1 MDELDEICQ
10 ENQLARYPVSRG
22 RNSEEALLERYP
34 ELVTS
39 LEIDRQ
45 RRVDSMRLNSRR
57 DQDEMF
63 EGKIRA
69 SVFDKGTPSPSVRK
83 VKVAQSGEPKQ
94 SVGSPTLKAR
104 QSMNDLMFQMD
115 DESAMS
121 PTPVRKG
128 KAPMTISLAEDM
140 DDLSQPP
147 ALSLAFSQGDSLG
160 DTSYL
165 EPGVGSLGNGAVGG
179 LAMSTTPTIQ
189 PTPPTASKGAP
200 WVSPDIS
207 GDKRN
212 LKDIMA
218 ETSTSRVSNITLGMT
233 DRSSAQTAGTFSQK
247 MSQKERKRLQ
257 QIQAQE
263 ALEAQQKAVA
273 DSRQS
278 PWQMVSKKPTPN
290 PHDDVVE
297 KHGTNQPK
305 TIQKPAMTLRQT
317 VAGSPSIRPV
327 SKPGPSPNGQG
338 RSVSQPL
345 PGPSTNA
352 KPIPAN
358 TTPALK
364 AKPSPSLSPVSTPQP
379 IIQSIRHTPRAERYL
394 PGPAGQASLA
404 SILLQQ
410 QAEKDEIREAAS
422 AKHKLQDIQAE
433 QEFQEWWDKES
444 KRVME
449 AEAAAAAAASQSS
462 KGRNARRRNRG
473 QQSQSQP
480 QSQQQQP
487 QESQQS
493 QKQQGGTKSQQP
505 QRQNADKSSE
515 TPRSHGKRPN
525 HRRPPK
531 NSHPSSTGPSNNRP
545 QPVTN
550 QS

>member
-1 MDELDEICQ
+1 MDELDEVCQ

-45 RRVDSMRLNSRR
+45 RRVDSMRLSSRR
-57 DQDEMF
+57 DQDELF
-63 EGKIRA
+63 DEKIRT

-83 VKVAQSGEPKQ
+83 VKVAQSGEPRQ
-94 SVGSPTLKAR
+94 SIGSPTLKAQ

-128 KAPMTISLAEDM
+128 KAPMINSLAEDL

-147 ALSLAFSQGDSLG
+147 VISLSFNQGDSLG

-165 EPGVGSLGNGAVGG
+165 ETGARSLGNGATRD
-179 LAMSTTPTIQ
+179 LTMSTTPTIQ
-189 PTPPTASKGAP
+189 PTPPAATKAAP

-212 LKDIMA
+212 LRDIMA
-218 ETSTSRVSNITLGMT
+218 ETSTSRVSNLTLGMT
-233 DRSSAQTAGTFSQK
+233 DRSSAQSAGTFSQK

-263 ALEAQQKAVA
+263 ALEAQQKPAA

-278 PWQMVSKKPTPN
+278 PWQMVSKKPN
-290 PHDDVVE
+290 PSPRDDVVE
-297 KHGTNQPK
+297 KTSTNQPK

-327 SKPGPSPNGQG
+327 SKPGPSPSGQG

-352 KPIPAN
+352 KAIPAN
-358 TTPALK
+358 TNPATMK

-379 IIQSIRHTPRAERYL
+379 IIQSIRHTPRPERSL

-462 KGRNARRRNRG
+462 KGRNARRKNRG
-473 QQSQSQP
+473 QQHSQS

-487 QESQQS
+487 QEQQQS
-493 QKQQGGTKSQQP
+493 QKQQAVTKPQQ

-515 TPRSHGKRPN
+515 TPRSHGKRPH

-531 NSHPSSTGPSNNRP
+531 NSSQPSTGLSNNRSEP
-545 QPVTN
+545 ITN

>member
-39 LEIDRQ
+39 LEVDRQ
-45 RRVDSMRLNSRR
+45 RRVDSMRLSSRR
-57 DQDEMF
+57 DQDELF
-63 EGKIRA
+63 DGKIRT
-69 SVFDKGTPSPSVRK
+69 SVFEKGTPSPSVRRTK
-83 VKVAQSGEPKQ
+83 IAQSGETRQ
-94 SVGSPTLKAR
+94 TAGSPTLKAR
-104 QSMNDLMFQMD
+104 QSINDLMFQMD

-128 KAPMTISLAEDM
+128 KAPMTNSSAEDL
-140 DDLSQPP
+140 DDLSQTP
-147 ALSLAFSQGDSLG
+147 AFSLSFNQGDSVG
-160 DTSYL
+160 DANYL
-165 EPGVGSLGNGAVGG
+165 QAGVGSLESGAVSS
-179 LAMSTTPTIQ
+179 LTISTTLQ
-189 PTPPTASKGAP
+189 PTPPAASKAAP

-212 LKDIMA
+212 LRDIMA
-218 ETSTSRVSNITLGMT
+218 ETSTSRVSNITLGIT
-233 DRSSAQTAGTFSQK
+233 DRSSAQSAGTFSQK

-257 QIQAQE
+257 QVLAQE
-263 ALEAQQKAVA
+263 ALEAQQKAAV

-278 PWQMVSKKPTPN
+278 PWQTVGKKPTPS
-290 PHDDVVE
+290 PRDDVVE
-297 KHGTNQPK
+297 QTGSNPK
-305 TIQKPAMTLRQT
+305 SIQKPAMTLRQT
-317 VAGSPSIRPV
+317 VAGSPSIRPLV
-327 SKPGPSPNGQG
+327 KPVPSPNGQG
-338 RSVSQPL
+338 RSVSQPIS
-345 PGPSTNA
+345 GSSTNA

-358 TTPALK
+358 TNSANLK
-364 AKPSPSLSPVSTPQP
+364 ARQSPSLSPISTPQP
-379 IIQSIRHTPRAERYL
+379 IIQSIRHTPRPERYL

-462 KGRNARRRNRG
+462 KGRNTRRKNRG
-473 QQSQSQP
+473 QQQSQSQ
-480 QSQQQQP
+480 QQQQP
-487 QESQQS
+487 
-493 QKQQGGTKSQQP
+493 SQQP
-505 QRQNADKSSE
+505 QQPQGSKPQQRQNQDKPSE
-515 TPRSHGKRPN
+515 TPRSQGKRPN
-525 HRRPPK
+525 HRRSLK
-531 NSHPSSTGPSNNRP
+531 NPQASSSSGPNNRP
-545 QPVTN
+545 EPITN
-550 QS
+550 HS

>member
-22 RNSEEALLERYP
+22 RNSEESLLERYP
-34 ELVTS
+34 ELITS

-45 RRVDSMRLNSRR
+45 RRVDSMRLSSRR
-57 DQDEMF
+57 DQDELF
-63 EGKIRA
+63 DGKIRA
-69 SVFDKGTPSPSVRK
+69 SVFDKSTPSSSVRK
-83 VKVAQSGEPKQ
+83 TKVAHSSEPSQ

-104 QSMNDLMFQMD
+104 QSINDLMFQMD
-115 DESAMS
+115 DDSTLS

-128 KAPMTISLAEDM
+128 KAPMTNSLAEDL
-140 DDLSQPP
+140 DDLTQPP
-147 ALSLAFSQGDSLG
+147 TLSFSQSQGDSLG

-165 EPGVGSLGNGAVGG
+165 GAGVSSLRNGATGSLA
-179 LAMSTTPTIQ
+179 LSTPTIQ
-189 PTPPTASKGAP
+189 PTPPTVTKGAP

-207 GDKRN
+207 GDRRN

-218 ETSTSRVSNITLGMT
+218 ETSTTRVSNLTLGMT
-233 DRSSAQTAGTFSQK
+233 DRSIAQSAGTFSQK

-257 QIQAQE
+257 QIHSQE
-263 ALEAQQKAVA
+263 ALEAQQKAGVDA
-273 DSRQS
+273 RQS
-278 PWQMVSKKPTPN
+278 PWQMVSKKPAPSPRADAIDKSGTSQPRS
-290 PHDDVVE
+290 VE
-297 KHGTNQPK
+297 
-305 TIQKPAMTLRQT
+305 KPAMTLRQT

-327 SKPGPSPNGQG
+327 TKPGPSPNCQG

-345 PGPSTNA
+345 PGPSTHT

-358 TTPALK
+358 TNPVAMK

-379 IIQSIRHTPRAERYL
+379 IIQSIRHTPRPERSL
-394 PGPAGQASLA
+394 PGPSGQASLA

-449 AEAAAAAAASQSS
+449 AEAAAAAAASQSP
-462 KGRNARRRNRG
+462 KGRNARRKNRG
-473 QQSQSQP
+473 QQRQLPQSQS

-487 QESQQS
+487 REIQQS
-493 QKQQGGTKSQQP
+493 HKQGQNLEKSGE
-505 QRQNADKSSE
+505 A
-515 TPRSHGKRPN
+515 PRSHGKRPN

-531 NSHPSSTGPSNNRP
+531 NSQPATGERNSRP
-545 QPVTN
+545 EPITN

>member
-45 RRVDSMRLNSRR
+45 RRVDSMRLSSRR
-57 DQDEMF
+57 DQDELF
-63 EGKIRA
+63 DGKIRA
-69 SVFDKGTPSPSVRK
+69 SVFDRGTPSPSVRK
-83 VKVAQSGEPKQ
+83 MKVAQSGELKQ

-128 KAPMTISLAEDM
+128 KAPMTDSLAEDL

-147 ALSLAFSQGDSLG
+147 ALSLSFGQGDSIG
-160 DTSYL
+160 DINYL
-165 EPGVGSLGNGAVGG
+165 EAGMGSLGNSAADN
-179 LAMSTTPTIQ
+179 LITSTTPTIH
-189 PTPPTASKGAP
+189 PTVSKGGP

-218 ETSTSRVSNITLGMT
+218 ETSTSRVSNLTLGMT
-233 DRSSAQTAGTFSQK
+233 DRSSAQSAGTFSQK

-263 ALEAQQKAVA
+263 ALEAQQKAAV

-278 PWQMVSKKPTPN
+278 PWQTVSKKPIPTPR
-290 PHDDVVE
+290 DDVVE
-297 KHGTNQPK
+297 KTGTNQPK

-327 SKPGPSPNGQG
+327 SKPEPSPNGQG

-352 KPIPAN
+352 KPMPAN
-358 TTPALK
+358 TNPAALK
-364 AKPSPSLSPVSTPQP
+364 AKPSPSLSPISTPQP
-379 IIQSIRHTPRAERYL
+379 IIQSIRHTPRPERSL

-404 SILLQQ
+404 LILLQQ

-462 KGRNARRRNRG
+462 KGRNARRKNRG
-473 QQSQSQP
+473 QQ
-480 QSQQQQP
+480 QSQQQPQQP
-487 QESQQS
+487 QQ
-493 QKQQGGTKSQQP
+493 QQGGNKPQQ
-505 QRQNADKSSE
+505 QRQNADKASE

-531 NSHPSSTGPSNNRP
+531 NSPQPSTGPSNSRP
-545 QPVTN
+545 ESITN

>member
-10 ENQLARYPVSRG
+10 ENQLARYPISRG

-39 LEIDRQ
+39 LETDRQ
-45 RRVDSMRLNSRR
+45 RRIDSMRLSSRR
-57 DQDEMF
+57 DQDELF
-63 EGKIRA
+63 DGKIRA
-69 SVFDKGTPSPSVRK
+69 SVMDKGTPSPSVRK
-83 VKVAQSGEPKQ
+83 MKVAQSVEPRL
-94 SVGSPTLKAR
+94 SAGSPTLKAR

-121 PTPVRKG
+121 PSPMRKG
-128 KAPMTISLAEDM
+128 KATMVNSLAEDL

-147 ALSLAFSQGDSLG
+147 ALSLSFNQGDSLG
-160 DTSYL
+160 GANYL
-165 EPGVGSLGNGAVGG
+165 EAGVGSLGNGAAGNS
-179 LAMSTTPTIQ
+179 LMSTTRTIQ
-189 PTPPTASKGAP
+189 PTPPTASKVAP
-200 WVSPDIS
+200 WVSPDLS

-212 LKDIMA
+212 LRDIMA
-218 ETSTSRVSNITLGMT
+218 ETSTSRVSNLTLGMT
-233 DRSSAQTAGTFSQK
+233 DGSSAQSAGTFSQK

-263 ALEAQQKAVA
+263 ALEAQQKAAA

-278 PWQMVSKKPTPN
+278 PWQMVSKKPSPS
-290 PHDDVVE
+290 PHDNIAE
-297 KHGTNQPK
+297 QAGTNHTK
-305 TIQKPAMTLRQT
+305 AIQKPAMTLRQT

-327 SKPGPSPNGQG
+327 SKPGPSPKGQG

-345 PGPSTNA
+345 PSPSSNA
-352 KPIPAN
+352 KPIPGTINSAS
-358 TTPALK
+358 LK
-364 AKPSPSLSPVSTPQP
+364 AKPSPSLSPISTPQP
-379 IIQSIRHTPRAERYL
+379 IIQSIRHTPRPERSL

-410 QAEKDEIREAAS
+410 QTEKDEIREAAS

-449 AEAAAAAAASQSS
+449 AEAAAAAATSQSS
-462 KGRNARRRNRG
+462 KNRNARRKNKG
-473 QQSQSQP
+473 GQSQSQ
-480 QSQQQQP
+480 QQEQEQQQQLKA
-487 QESQQS
+487 Q
-493 QKQQGGTKSQQP
+493 QQGGNRPQQ
-505 QRQNADKSSE
+505 QRQNQDKSNE

-531 NSHPSSTGPSNNRP
+531 NSSQPPTGPSNNRP
-545 QPVTN
+545 EGITN

>member
-45 RRVDSMRLNSRR
+45 RRVDSMRLSSRR
-57 DQDEMF
+57 DQDELF
-63 EGKIRA
+63 DGKIRA

-83 VKVAQSGEPKQ
+83 VKVAQSGESRQ

-128 KAPMTISLAEDM
+128 KAPMTISLAEDL

-147 ALSLAFSQGDSLG
+147 ALSLSFNQGDSLG
-160 DTSYL
+160 DTGYL
-165 EPGVGSLGNGAVGG
+165 EPGADSLGNGVVGG

-189 PTPPTASKGAP
+189 PTPPAASKGAP

-212 LKDIMA
+212 LRDIMA
-218 ETSTSRVSNITLGMT
+218 ETSTSRVSNLTLGMT
-233 DRSSAQTAGTFSQK
+233 DRSSAQSAGTFSQK

-263 ALEAQQKAVA
+263 ALEAQQKAAA

-278 PWQMVSKKPTPN
+278 PWQMVNKKPTLSPR
-290 PHDDVVE
+290 DDVVE
-297 KHGTNQPK
+297 KPGTNQPK

-317 VAGSPSIRPV
+317 VAGSPSIRPI

-352 KPIPAN
+352 KPIAATTHPA
-358 TTPALK
+358 TMK

-379 IIQSIRHTPRAERYL
+379 IIQSIRHTPRPERSL
-394 PGPAGQASLA
+394 PGPSGQASLA

-449 AEAAAAAAASQSS
+449 AEAAAAAAAAASQSS
-462 KGRNARRRNRG
+462 KGRNARRKNRG
-473 QQSQSQP
+473 QQQS
-480 QSQQQQP
+480 
-487 QESQQS
+487 QESQQP
-493 QKQQGGTKSQQP
+493 QKQQGGTRPQP
-505 QRQNADKSSE
+505 QQRQNADKPTE

-531 NSHPSSTGPSNNRP
+531 NSSQHSSQPSTGPSNNRP
-545 QPVTN
+545 EPITN